1 MSIEIKKSGVILSHF
16 IRQEETRTPKATGD
30 LTTILTDL
38 ASTSKG
44 VSEKIVRRAGLVGAT
59 GTTELTNVHGE
70 SQQRI
75 DILAHGHYTND
86 FEINDHIAGA
96 VSEEKK
102 EIIIYPN
109 SENKKYVILFDPLDG
124 SSNFDVDVSVGTIF
138 AIYKKINERGKVT
151 VDDFLQ
157 KGDNLVCAGYF
168 LYGSSTMFVYTTGN
182 GVNGFTLDPVIG
194 EYIHTH
200 PNMTIPDS
208 GKYCSV
214 NYSYRKKWK
223 QNVRDGVES
232 LMEDHSSRYIGSF
245 VADFHRNLIKG
256 GVFLYPA
263 DTNHPYGKLR
273 LTYEAIPLAFLIK
286 QAGGLAIDGENEI
299 LDIKPTDIHQRT
311 PLIIGSKNDVEL
323 FL

>member
-1 MSIEIKKSGVILSHF
+1 MSIEIEKSGVILSHF
-16 IRQEETRTPKATGD
+16 IRQQETRVPKATGD

-38 ASTSKG
+38 ASTSKS

-59 GTTELTNVHGE
+59 GITESINVHGE
-70 SQQRI
+70 YQQRI
-75 DILAHGHYTND
+75 DILAHGNYDKD
-86 FEINDHIAGA
+86 FEKNNHIAGA
-96 VSEEKK
+96 VSEEEK

-109 SENKKYVILFDPLDG
+109 SENKKYFLLLDPLDG

-138 AIYKKINERGKVT
+138 AIYKKIDEGGKVT
-151 VDDFLQ
+151 VEDFLQ
-157 KGDNLVCAGYF
+157 KGDNLICAGYF

-200 PNMTIPDS
+200 PNMTIPES
-208 GKYCSV
+208 GKYCSA
-214 NYSYRKKWK
+214 NYSYRKKWE
-223 QNVRDGVES
+223 QNIRDGVES
-232 LMEDHSSRYIGSF
+232 LMENHSSRYIGSF

-263 DTNHPYGKLR
+263 DVEHPNGKLR
-273 LTYEAIPLAFLIK
+273 LTYEAIPLAFLIE
-286 QAGGLAIDGENEI
+286 QAGGLATDGKNEI
-299 LDIKPTDIHQRT
+299 LDIKPTDIHQRI

-323 FL
+323 FF